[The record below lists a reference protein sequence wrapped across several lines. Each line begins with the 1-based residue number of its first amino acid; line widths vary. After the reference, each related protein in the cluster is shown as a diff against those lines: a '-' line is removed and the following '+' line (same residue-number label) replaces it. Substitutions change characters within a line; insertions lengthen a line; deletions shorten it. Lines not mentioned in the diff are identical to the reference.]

1 MSEFAASGWTITKT
15 SITPAVIE
23 DLRAT
28 AFSADAP
35 GQRCL
40 LDQPAVRDAALRLR
54 RELTDAG
61 FLPSSAVALQAI
73 AFDKNP
79 TTNWKVTWHQDVI
92 FPFAKPVSDP
102 GYTLPSVKDDIAY
115 ARPPRHVLEAMLAVR
130 LHLDDCDA
138 ENGPLRVATGSHLS
152 GIFRSDEISR
162 VNSKHAEAL
171 CLARVGEALLMRPL
185 LLHASSTATNPRH
198 RRVLHIVY
206 HTGDAMTE
214 PWHRSLRD

>member
-1 MSEFAASGWTITKT
+1 MSAFEASGWTVTKT

-40 LDQPAVRDAALRLR
+40 LDQPAVRDAALSLR
-54 RELTDAG
+54 RGLIDAG

-79 TTNWKVTWHQDVI
+79 TTNWKVTWHQDVM
-92 FPFAKPVSDP
+92 FPFAKPVSEP
-102 GYTLPSVKDDIAY
+102 GYSLSRVKDDIAY

-138 ENGPLRVATGSHLS
+138 ENGPLRVATASHLS
-152 GIFRSDEISR
+152 GILRSDEISR
-162 VNSKHAEAL
+162 VISKHAEAL
-171 CLARVGEALLMRPL
+171 CLARVGEALVMRPL

-206 HTGDAMTE
+206 HTGDAVTE

>member
-1 MSEFAASGWTITKT
+1 MSEFAASGWNVTKT
-15 SITPAVIE
+15 SITAAVIE

-28 AFSADAP
+28 AFSADGP

-40 LDQPAVRDAALRLR
+40 LDQPAVRGAALSLR
-54 RELTDAG
+54 RELIDAG

-79 TTNWKVTWHQDVI
+79 TTNWKVTWHQDVM
-92 FPFAKPVSDP
+92 FPFARPVNDP

-138 ENGPLRVATGSHLS
+138 ENGPLRVASGSHLS
-152 GIFRSDEISR
+152 GILRSDEISR
-162 VNSKHAEAL
+162 VVAKHDEAL
-171 CLARVGEALLMRPL
+171 CLAHVGEALLMRPL
-185 LLHASSTATNPRH
+185 LLHASSTAINPRH

-206 HTGDAMTE
+206 HTGDAVSE

>member
-1 MSEFAASGWTITKT
+1 MAELASSGWTIINTAT
-15 SITPAVIE
+15 TPAAIE

-40 LDQPAVRDAALRLR
+40 LDQPAVRATTLSLR
-54 RELTDAG
+54 RELVDAG

-79 TTNWKVTWHQDVI
+79 AANWKVTWHQDVM
-92 FPFAKPVSDP
+92 FPFAGPVSDP
-102 GYTLPSVKDDIAY
+102 GYNLPSVKNDIAY
-115 ARPPRHVLEAMLAVR
+115 ARPPRQVLEAMLAVR

-138 ENGPLRVATGSHLS
+138 ENGPLRVASGSHLS
-152 GIFRSDEISR
+152 GILRSDEISR
-162 VNSKHAEAL
+162 VVARHDEAL

-185 LLHASSTATNPRH
+185 LLHSSSTAIKPRH

-206 HTGDAMTE
+206 HTGDPVTE
-214 PWHRSLRD
+214 PWHRSLGA

>member
-92 FPFAKPVSDP
+92 FPFAKPVIDP

-115 ARPPRHVLEAMLAVR
+115 ARPPQHVLEAMLAVR

-162 VNSKHAEAL
+162 VISKHAEAL

>member
-1 MSEFAASGWTITKT
+1 MTGHSWPSASEFAASGWTIINTAT
-15 SITPAVIE
+15 TPAAIE

-28 AFSADAP
+28 AVSADAP

-40 LDQPAVRDAALRLR
+40 LDQPAVRATALSLR
-54 RELTDAG
+54 RDLVDAG

-79 TTNWKVTWHQDVI
+79 TSNWKVTWHQDVM
-92 FPFAKPVSDP
+92 FPFAKSVNDP

-138 ENGPLRVATGSHLS
+138 ENGPLRVATGSHVS

-162 VNSKHAEAL
+162 VVARHDEAL
-171 CLARVGEALLMRPL
+171 CLGKR
-185 LLHASSTATNPRH
+185 
-198 RRVLHIVY
+198 
-206 HTGDAMTE
+206 
-214 PWHRSLRD
+214 

>member
-1 MSEFAASGWTITKT
+1 MREFAESGWAITKT

-28 AFSADAP
+28 AFSPDAP

-40 LDQPAVRDAALRLR
+40 LDQPAVRGAALRLR
-54 RELTDAG
+54 RELIDAG

-79 TTNWKVTWHQDVI
+79 TTNWKVTWHQDVM
-92 FPFAKPVSDP
+92 FPFAKPATAP
-102 GYTLPSVKDDIAY
+102 GYTLPTVKDDIAY
-115 ARPPRHVLEAMLAVR
+115 ARPPRQVLEAMLAVR

-138 ENGPLRVATGSHLS
+138 ENGPLRVASGSHVS

-162 VNSKHAEAL
+162 VISKHAEAL
-171 CLARVGEALLMRPL
+171 CLAHVGEALLMRPL
-185 LLHASSTATNPRH
+185 LLHSSSNAKRPRH

-206 HTGDAMTE
+206 HAGDAMTE

>member
-1 MSEFAASGWTITKT
+1 MNEFAASGWTITKT
-15 SITPAVIE
+15 KITPEVIE

-28 AFSADAP
+28 AFSADGP

-40 LDQPAVRDAALRLR
+40 LDQPAVRGAALSLR
-54 RELTDAG
+54 RELIDAG

-79 TTNWKVTWHQDVI
+79 TTNWKVTWHQDVM
-92 FPFAKPVSDP
+92 FPFAKPVNDP

-115 ARPPRHVLEAMLAVR
+115 ARPPRQVLEAMLAVR

-138 ENGPLRVATGSHLS
+138 ENGPLRVASGSHRS
-152 GIFRSDEISR
+152 GILRSDEISR
-162 VNSKHAEAL
+162 VVAKHDEAL
-171 CLARVGEALLMRPL
+171 CLARVGEAVLIRPL

-206 HTGDAMTE
+206 HTGDAVTK